1 MARRALSKSV
11 QRIYDYICAY
21 SAEHN
26 YPPTVREIG
35 QAVNLRSPS
44 TVHMHLRTLE
54 SLGYIKRD
62 PNKPRALEICEV
74 SQPVA
79 PAAEQKPA
87 EVIPFPVVEDP
98 STGLTTLP
106 VVGRV
111 AAGQPILAE
120 ENIEETLTLP
130 TSLVGDGASF
140 LLKVSGESMIDA
152 GIFDGD
158 LIFVREEQSA
168 EDGQIVVAL
177 VDDSATVKTFYKE
190 DGRVRLQPENSLME
204 PIYAENPV
212 ILGRVTGLLRTG
224 I

>member
-11 QRIYDYICAY
+11 QRIYDYICTY
-21 SAEHN
+21 FDEHN

-44 TVHMHLRTLE
+44 TVHMHLKTLE
-54 SLGYIKRD
+54 NLGYIKRD
-62 PNKPRALEICEV
+62 PNKPRALVICDRENHAAAAPKGDG
-74 SQPVA
+74 SNVA
-79 PAAEQKPA
+79 L
-87 EVIPFPVVEDP
+87 FPVKEDP
-98 STGLTTLP
+98 SLGMTTLP

-111 AAGQPILAE
+111 AAGVPILAE
-120 ENIEETLTLP
+120 QNIEETLTLP
-130 TSLVGDGASF
+130 TQLVGEGASY
-140 LLKVSGESMIDA
+140 LLRVKGESMIDA

-168 EDGQIVVAL
+168 ENGQIVVAL
-177 VDDSATVKTFYKE
+177 VDDSATVKTFYRE
-190 DGRVRLQPENSLME
+190 RDRIRLQPENPTME
-204 PIYAENPV
+204 PIYAENPR

>member
-1 MARRALSKSV
+1 MPRRALSKSV
-11 QRIYDYICAY
+11 QRIYDFICAY
-21 SAEHN
+21 SAEHG

-35 QAVNLRSPS
+35 RAVNLSSPS

-54 SLGYIKRD
+54 TLGYIKRD
-62 PNKPRALEICEV
+62 PNKPRALEICDV
-74 SQPVA
+74 SPRNA
-79 PAAEQKPA
+79 DALREKA
-87 EVIPFPVVEDP
+87 EVIPFPVVENP

-111 AAGQPILAE
+111 AAGSPILAE

-140 LLKVSGESMIDA
+140 LLKVQGESMIDA

-158 LIFVREEQSA
+158 LIFVREEPSA
-168 EDGQIVVAL
+168 QDGEIVVAL

-190 DGRVRLQPENSLME
+190 DDRVRLQPENPNME
-204 PIYAENPV
+204 PIYAENPR
-212 ILGRVTGLLRTG
+212 ILGRVTGLLRTN

>member
-1 MARRALSKSV
+1 MPRRALSKSV
-11 QRIYDYICAY
+11 QRIYDFICAY
-21 SAEHN
+21 SAEHG

-35 QAVNLRSPS
+35 RAVNLSSPS

-54 SLGYIKRD
+54 ALGYIKRD
-62 PNKPRALEICEV
+62 PNKPRALEICDPEGHGA
-74 SQPVA
+74 QPSKREADV
-79 PAAEQKPA
+79 
-87 EVIPFPVVEDP
+87 VPFPIVEDP

-111 AAGQPILAE
+111 AAGTPILAE

-140 LLKVSGESMIDA
+140 LLKVQGESMIDA

-158 LIFVREEQSA
+158 LIFVREEPSA
-168 EDGQIVVAL
+168 EDGEIVVAL

-190 DGRVRLQPENSLME
+190 DDRVRLQPENPTMD
-204 PIYAENPV
+204 PIYADNPR
-212 ILGRVTGLLRTG
+212 ILGRVTGLLRTR